1 MNGCPTPSG
10 LNARSPGLKTFVEGK
25 IHLKMSL
32 GELICRMCDV
42 SELQHWDLCKEEL
55 HSAARCISKC
65 VGWRPDRLDSE
76 IDELLNQ
83 HAGPG
88 DSTPAAPQL
97 ASCSLTSCSRQA
109 TNPTATNPTATK
121 PTATKVSTLTEG
133 SVSNLSLNNTSGDSA
148 TAAMRAMS
156 TVTVAHEQGKFDS
169 ACLESILEQL
179 NLSHSLALD
188 SVYAAVKA
196 LELLDWLP
204 TGDEPPKS
212 EKQRGFFERC
222 AKLALRDHLLWRLV
236 GLVLGLDSQTA
247 MDDVIAAGDL
257 GDKTRHQI
265 HNTFNHVRDTTA
277 RLLREPAHGSSAHR
291 AARKRPGTARKP
303 AGYKLGLGA
312 ATDLDSEM
320 EAPAMLSAM
329 LIPSVC
335 LRPLGDST
343 PQSEAMKQMLH
354 IWQYVALV
362 WQAIDNVPVPKDASQ
377 LDGVSQHKAFAEAAK
392 LAARNALL
400 VKCIGHLLGIGSST
414 HLANTFWNA
423 HSNPEAF
430 SVFVES
436 LNPARLYTAG
446 CRTAANYQ

>member
-1 MNGCPTPSG
+1 MNGCPTPPG
-10 LNARSPGLKTFVEGK
+10 LNSISPGLKTFVAGK

-42 SELQHWDLCKEEL
+42 SELQHWDLRKEEL
-55 HSAARCISKC
+55 HAAARCISTC
-65 VGWRPDRLDSE
+65 VGWRLDRLETE

-109 TNPTATNPTATK
+109 SSTK
-121 PTATKVSTLTEG
+121 PTAIKASTLAEG
-133 SVSNLSLNNTSGDSA
+133 SVSDSSLNKTSGHSA
-148 TAAMRAMS
+148 TAAMQAMS
-156 TVTVAHEQGKFDS
+156 IVTVAHAQGKFDS

-179 NLSHSLALD
+179 ELSHSHALD
-188 SVYAAVKA
+188 SVHAAVKA

-204 TGDEPPKS
+204 TGDEPPKT
-212 EKQRGFFERC
+212 EKQTGFWERS
-222 AKLALRDHLLWRLV
+222 ARRALRDHLLWRLA

-247 MDDVIAAGDL
+247 MDAVIAAGDVGAL
-257 GDKTRHQI
+257 TRHQI

-277 RLLREPAHGSSAHR
+277 SLLREPAHGSSAHR

-303 AGYKLGLGA
+303 AGYRLGLGV

-320 EAPAMLSAM
+320 EAPAM

-343 PQSEAMKQMLH
+343 PNSEAVKQIWH

-362 WQAIDNVPVPKDASQ
+362 LQAIENVPVPKDASQ
-377 LDGVSQHKAFAEAAK
+377 LDAVSQQMDFAEAAK
-392 LAARNALL
+392 LAARDAIL
-400 VKCIGHLLGIGSST
+400 VKCMGHLLGIGSST

-423 HSNPEAF
+423 NSNPKAF
-430 SVFVES
+430 CVLVES